1 MQNIIPQKKFKLYFP
16 PSFFAPFLLFIFF
29 SVAFLSAINLS
40 PTYDETRNYNY
51 GKSILNGD
59 SNRPGDIGILDGVRI
74 DGSMMAASA
83 LNALPFKLAS
93 YLESGG
99 GRAFLES
106 IVTAR
111 MVTMLFSML
120 VALLVFYWSRA
131 LYGFAAA
138 IFSLFLY
145 IFDPNIIAHSQLV
158 TTDMYA
164 WGTTLLVFYYS
175 WKFAKDRTWQNGLL
189 WALALGISS
198 LAKYTTIILIPLS
211 MLSIFIYD
219 LHQFVQNFK
228 DNPAASIKNIIG
240 KYLGYFGLSVAVSI
254 LLINIGFLFNRSFM
268 RFGEYEFYSHL
279 LQGIQAHLPWLNN
292 VPVPVPFP
300 YMEGFDLTYY
310 YSEEG
315 LAFGNIYL
323 LGELRDGTD
332 GFDGYYIIASFFKT
346 PIAAQL
352 IVAAAFYI
360 YLSSKERRKKFFTD
374 EVFLLLPIAFFFLYF
389 NFLFSI
395 NIGIRYYL
403 VLFPLLYVF
412 SGSLFSEWAMFSKKQ
427 KIASFA
433 LIVFLIA
440 STLSYFPN
448 FISYFNEFLPDRK
461 MAYKILADSNID
473 YGQSEYRLKTFM
485 TEHPD
490 AILNPTAPTAGTVI
504 MSVNNLVG
512 VFYGP
517 EPHAWLRENFEPDD
531 TIAYTYLV
539 YEISL
544 EEIGTLCQTT
554 DYCK

>member
-1 MQNIIPQKKFKLYFP
+1 MQEKLQMKSRP
-16 PSFFAPFLLFIFF
+16 LSPSFIVFCLLCTFFII
-29 SVAFLSAINLS
+29 SFLSALLLS
-40 PTYDETRNYNY
+40 ATYDESIHFTY
-51 GKSILNGD
+51 GVNVLNGD
-59 SNRPGDIGILDGVRI
+59 SNRIMTRHQI
-74 DGSMMAASA
+74 DNAPLGGSVMPITA
-83 LNALPFKLAS
+83 LNALPFKLGEALPNGQTHS
-93 YLESGG
+93 LIQSSLIA
-99 GRAFLES
+99 RIIS
-106 IVTAR
+106 ILISILIALTV
-111 MVTMLFSML
+111 FS
-120 VALLVFYWSRA
+120 WSRSMYGYSAA
-131 LYGFAAA
+131 LA
-138 IFSLFLY
+138 SLLLY
-145 IFDPNIIAHSQLV
+145 LFDPNLIAHSQIIG
-158 TTDMYA
+158 TDMYA

-175 WKFAKDRTWQNGLL
+175 WKFAKSRTWKNGLL
-189 WALALGISS
+189 WALALSISS

-228 DNPAASIKNIIG
+228 DNPAASIKNTIG

>member
-1 MQNIIPQKKFKLYFP
+1 MKSRPLSPNFIVFCLLCVFFII
-16 PSFFAPFLLFIFF
+16 S
-29 SVAFLSAINLS
+29 FLSALLLS
-40 PTYDETRNYNY
+40 TTYDEARNYNY
-51 GKSILNGD
+51 GKSIVSGD
-59 SNRPGDIGILDGVRI
+59 SNRPGDISILDGTRI

-83 LNALPFKLAS
+83 LNAIPFMIAS
-93 YLESGG
+93 FLGDSG
-99 GRAFLES
+99 FSLLLSS
-106 IVTAR
+106 IITAR
-111 MVTMLFSML
+111 MVTIIFSVL
-120 VALLVFYWSRA
+120 AALLIFRWSRE

-138 IFSLFLY
+138 LFSLLLY

-164 WGTTLLVFYYS
+164 WGTTLLVFYCS
-175 WKFAKDRTWQNGLL
+175 WKFAKDRTWKNGLI

-198 LAKYTTIILIPLS
+198 LAKYTTVILIPLS

-219 LHQFVQNFK
+219 LPQFIQNYK
-228 DNPAASIKNIIG
+228 DRPVASIKNIFG
-240 KYLGYFGLSVAVSI
+240 KHLGYFGLSVAVSI

-268 RFGEYEFYSHL
+268 RFGEYDFYSQL
-279 LQGIQAHLPWLNN
+279 LQGIQARLPWLDN

-310 YSEEG
+310 YSEDG
-315 LAFGNIYL
+315 LAFGNTYL

-346 PIAAQL
+346 PFAAQL
-352 IVAAAFYI
+352 IVAGAFYI
-360 YLSSKERRKKFFTD
+360 YLSNKERCKKFFTD
-374 EVFLLLPIAFFFLYF
+374 EVFLLLPIAFFFVYF

-403 VLFPLLYVF
+403 VLFPILYVF
-412 SGSLFSEWAMFSKKQ
+412 SGSLFSSWTTFSNNQ
-427 KIASFA
+427 KIASAA

-448 FISYFNEFLPDRK
+448 FIPYFNEFLLDRK

-473 YGQSEYRLKTFM
+473 YGQSQYRLKTFM
-485 TEHPD
+485 TEHPE
-490 AILNPTAPTAGTVI
+490 AVLNPTTPTAGTVI
-504 MSVNNLVG
+504 AGVNDLVG

-517 EPHAWLRENFEPDD
+517 EPYAWLRENFEPDD

-539 YEISL
+539 YEISQ
-544 EEIGTLCQTT
+544 EEIDTLCQTT
-554 DYCK
+554 DHCK

>member
-1 MQNIIPQKKFKLYFP
+1 MKSRPLSPNFIVFCLLCVFFII
-16 PSFFAPFLLFIFF
+16 S
-29 SVAFLSAINLS
+29 FLSALLLS
-40 PTYDETRNYNY
+40 ATYDEARNYNY
-51 GKSILNGD
+51 GKSIVSGD
-59 SNRPGDIGILDGVRI
+59 SNRPGDISILDGTRI

-83 LNALPFKLAS
+83 LNAIPFKIAS
-93 YLESGG
+93 FLGDSGFS
-99 GRAFLES
+99 RLLSS
-106 IVTAR
+106 ILTAR
-111 MVTMLFSML
+111 MVTIIFSVL
-120 VALLVFYWSRA
+120 AALLVFRWSRE

-138 IFSLFLY
+138 LFSLLLY

-164 WGTTLLVFYYS
+164 WGTTLLVFYCS
-175 WKFAKDRTWQNGLL
+175 WKFAKDRTWKNGLL

-198 LAKYTTIILIPLS
+198 LAKYTTVILIPLS

-219 LHQFVQNFK
+219 LPQFIQNYK
-228 DNPAASIKNIIG
+228 DRPVASIKNIFG

-279 LQGIQAHLPWLNN
+279 MQGIQARLPWLDNA
-292 VPVPVPFP
+292 PVPVPFP

-315 LAFGNIYL
+315 LAFGNTYL
-323 LGELRDGTD
+323 LDELRDGTD

-352 IVAAAFYI
+352 IVAGAFYI
-360 YLSSKERRKKFFTD
+360 YLSNKERRKKFFTD

-412 SGSLFSEWAMFSKKQ
+412 SGSLFSGWITFSKNQ
-427 KIASFA
+427 KIASAA

-448 FISYFNEFLPDRK
+448 FIPYFNEFLLDRK

-473 YGQSEYRLKTFM
+473 YGQSQYRLKTFM
-485 TEHPD
+485 TEHPE
-490 AILNPTAPTAGTVI
+490 AVLNPTTPTAGTVI
-504 MSVNNLVG
+504 AGVNELVG

-539 YEISL
+539 YEISQ
-544 EEIGTLCQTT
+544 EEIDTLCQTT
-554 DYCK
+554 DHCK